1 MFHNSNLLDLK
12 LIFMLSLT
20 NRIVKSFLIIIT
32 TLFSAAPSRPEQ
44 LNVVITDKNSV
55 TVEWSKPKSDGGSR
69 LRRYIIWRRVE
80 MTDNWVKVTTVEH
93 FITKTVIDKLEFE
106 KNFFFAVSAEND
118 VGESDKAVT
127 REPVRL
133 AKPSGRCSVPWNES
147 KLFFFF
153 GGGHFVKIHK
163 LILIMLYVKYCGNI
177 FICGGQCPWVAKYT
191 VYKMFSFIFVLSRSP
206 DFFVEV
212 FIKCN
217 NLNLVQMCLM
227 PQRAHWL
234 YPTSTRPQPPSPGSQ
249 APPMED
255 PPSPAMLLRSERAGK
270 PHFPSWRRFPLTN

>member
-1 MFHNSNLLDLK
+1 MTIKNKERYKDFIPNGLFAVTGDSDSRGLLD
-12 LIFMLSLT
+12 
-20 NRIVKSFLIIIT
+20 R
-32 TLFSAAPSRPEQ
+32 
-44 LNVVITDKNSV
+44 
-55 TVEWSKPKSDGGSR
+55 SR

-106 KNFFFAVSAEND
+106 KNFFFAVSADND

-133 AKPSGRCSVPWNES
+133 AKPSGRCSVLWNES

-153 GGGHFVKIHK
+153 EGGHFVKIHK

-191 VYKMFSFIFVLSRSP
+191 
-206 DFFVEV
+206 
-212 FIKCN
+212 KC
-217 NLNLVQMCLM
+217 
-227 PQRAHWL
+227 
-234 YPTSTRPQPPSPGSQ
+234 
-249 APPMED
+249 
-255 PPSPAMLLRSERAGK
+255 
-270 PHFPSWRRFPLTN
+270 FPSYLFYREVQTYLLKCL

>member
-1 MFHNSNLLDLK
+1 
-12 LIFMLSLT
+12 MLSLT

-106 KNFFFAVSAEND
+106 KKFFFAVSAEND

-133 AKPSGRCSVPWNES
+133 AKPSGRCSVLWNES

-191 VYKMFSFIFVLSRSP
+191 
-206 DFFVEV
+206 
-212 FIKCN
+212 KC
-217 NLNLVQMCLM
+217 
-227 PQRAHWL
+227 
-234 YPTSTRPQPPSPGSQ
+234 
-249 APPMED
+249 
-255 PPSPAMLLRSERAGK
+255 
-270 PHFPSWRRFPLTN
+270 FPSYLFYREVQTYLLKCL